1 MRGWRRAVAGACALV
16 VAAGVVA
23 GCGSS
28 SGGGTTTGSAP
39 AKKSGKQVNIAFACA
54 TPTIP
59 FFGPIEQGAKDAA
72 AAAGVN
78 LSYTGIGASAITP
91 AAMSSVL
98 TAAINQH
105 PDALVVCNFFP
116 PAEDPL
122 VRKAVANGIPV
133 FGSNS
138 VTNLTTDGALAAF
151 GQPDEMAGEG
161 AGNQMAAAGVKHGL
175 CVDDVPNNPSV
186 SARCT
191 GFVKALKA
199 KGLKATTLNLANS
212 SENTTAILSDVKG
225 ALQADSSID
234 GVLALGVTQGPASVQ
249 AVAQAGRAG
258 KVKVG
263 TFDVSSDVINLIK
276 NGSMLFTV
284 WQQPYLQGYMPV
296 LSAAQYLRNGMT
308 LPGEVATGP
317 SFVTKQNVRAVA
329 AAQAAGLS

>member
-1 MRGWRRAVAGACALV
+1 MRGWRSVVAGACALV
-16 VAAGVVA
+16 VAAGAVA

-28 SGGGTTTGSAP
+28 SGGSTTSATT
-39 AKKSGKQVNIAFACA
+39 AKKSGKKVNIAFACA

-72 AAAGVN
+72 AEAGVN

-122 VRKAVANGIPV
+122 IRKAVANGIPV

-138 VTNLTTDGALAAF
+138 ITNLAADGALSAF
-151 GQPDEMAGEG
+151 GQPDEQAGEG

-191 GFVKALKA
+191 GFEKALKA
-199 KGLKATTLNLANS
+199 KDLKATTLNLANA
-212 SENTTAILSDVKG
+212 NNNPTAILSDVKG
-225 ALQADSSID
+225 ALRADSSID

-263 TFDVSSDVINLIK
+263 TFDISADVINLIK
-276 NGSMLFTV
+276 NGSMMFTV

-317 SFVTKQNVRAVA
+317 SFVTKQNVNAVS